1 MRALSSTIFATP
13 KSRRIG
19 VLYSFKNDFDNAIK
33 YYGDFIAVVKDDKVR
48 QTDAYLRLGDCNFIS
63 AKYWPAMDAYNK
75 AIELDPLMANAYGNR
90 ANAYRNT
97 KKYKEAIDDYDK
109 SIEIKPNDAKTY
121 HNRGTAKRDL
131 QDLIGAMADYNI
143 SIKLDPSDGICYY
156 KRANLKNDYKD
167 YNGAITDFNKAIE
180 LIPNY
185 AEAFLNRGMVLGF
198 QKKIQKH

>member
-1 MRALSSTIFATP
+1 M
-13 KSRRIG
+13 
-19 VLYSFKNDFDNAIK
+19 
-33 YYGDFIAVVKDDKVR
+33 
-48 QTDAYLRLGDCNFIS
+48 
-63 AKYWPAMDAYNK
+63 
-75 AIELDPLMANAYGNR
+75 
-90 ANAYRNT
+90 NT
-97 KKYKEAIDDYDK
+97 KKYTEVTDDYHK
-109 SIEIKPNDAKTY
+109 TIEIKPNDAKTY